1 MSSAA
6 HAGTISSHRFVS
18 NQNFLT
24 PLYDEEGN
32 PTGPKIYE
40 ELVRECYLISKY
52 INTSYNEVLD
62 TTYAERMMLLRNI
75 SDEAKRS
82 REKYE
87 QEVAEL
93 KNSR

>member
-1 MSSAA
+1 M
-6 HAGTISSHRFVS
+6 GTTLSHRFVS

-75 SDEAKRS
+75 SDEAKRN

-87 QEVAEL
+87 QEMAEL
-93 KNSR
+93 KNSK